1 VFTSP
6 RLSRTR
12 RLVAVVGLALVAA
25 VPAVAT
31 GTQTAGAALK
41 PVSGCGFQLGRISSQ
56 GAAGTLFFMV
66 SLKPDNPAQRCSVA
80 VPFSATIVDLAT
92 GRPYAN
98 IDHDP
103 LAATQTVSFVP
114 GRQGPVL
121 TVGWG
126 GFHCADP
133 AGPGI
138 FSVVAAGAIVAA
150 NVSAP
155 SCGPPGSPHSALE
168 SLSVGV
174 DSVVGIA
181 ATPDDLG
188 YRTIDQLGNVTANG
202 LATATDVATNAP
214 SVAIATAPTGS
225 GYWVAAADGGVFA
238 VGSASFHGSLGGLH
252 LNQPIVGMAAT
263 PDGGGYW
270 LVASDG
276 GVFAFGDAAFHGSL
290 GALHLNAPVVA
301 MAATPDGGGYWLVA
315 EDGGVFAFGDAAFQG
330 SMGAVLLNAPV
341 VGMAADPHGGYWI
354 VASDGGIFGFG
365 GAPFEGSTGAITLNE
380 PISAMAATS
389 SGHGYWL
396 VGADNGIF
404 TFGDAQ
410 FFGSDPTP

>member
-1 VFTSP
+1 VITRP
-6 RLSRTR
+6 RLTRIR
-12 RLVAVVGLALVAA
+12 RLLAVVALAFGAA
-25 VPAVAT
+25 IPVIAANAPS
-31 GTQTAGAALK
+31 AGAALK
-41 PVSGCGFQLGRISSQ
+41 PVVGCGFHLGRISGQ

-66 SLKPDNPAQRCSVA
+66 SLRPDNPAQRCSIAVA
-80 VPFSATIVDLAT
+80 FSASITNSAT
-92 GRPYAN
+92 GRPYTN

-103 LAATQTVSFVP
+103 LTATQTVSFVP
-114 GRQGPVL
+114 GRQSPVL

-133 AGPGI
+133 PGPGI
-138 FSVVAAGAIVAA
+138 FSLVAAGAIVATPI
-150 NVSAP
+150 STQ
-155 SCGPPGSPHSALE
+155 SCGPAGSSHSALE
-168 SLSVGV
+168 SFSVGV
-174 DSVVGIA
+174 DSEVGIA
-181 ATPDDLG
+181 PTPDNLG
-188 YRTIDQLGNVTANG
+188 YRTVDQVGNVTAKG
-202 LATATDVATNAP
+202 DATAVDVATNAAT
-214 SVAIATAPTGS
+214 VAIQTAPTGS
-225 GYWVAAADGGVFA
+225 GYWVAASDGGVFA
-238 VGSASFHGSLGGLH
+238 VGSARFHGSLGNVH
-252 LNQPIVGMAAT
+252 LNRPIVGMAAT

-301 MAATPDGGGYWLVA
+301 MAATPDGAGYWLVA
-315 EDGGVFAFGDAAFQG
+315 EDGGVFAFGDAAFHG
-330 SMGAVLLNAPV
+330 SLGAVLLNAPV

-365 GAPFEGSTGAITLNE
+365 GAPLEGSTGAITLNE

-404 TFGDAQ
+404 RFGDAH
-410 FFGSDPTP
+410 FFGSNPTP